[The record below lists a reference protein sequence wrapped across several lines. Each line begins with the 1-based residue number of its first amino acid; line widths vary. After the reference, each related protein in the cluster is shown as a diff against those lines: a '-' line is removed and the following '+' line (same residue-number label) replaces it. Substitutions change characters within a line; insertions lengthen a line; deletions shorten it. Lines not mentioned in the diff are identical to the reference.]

1 MHKIKKLKKAVFPV
15 GGLGTRFLPATKSLP
30 KEMLP
35 VNSKPLIQYIF
46 EEAIASGIEEFIF
59 ITGRNKNAIN
69 NHFDHSYELQNILQ
83 SHNKQLEL
91 DLTTGWL
98 PPPGNIAFVR
108 QHEPLGLGHAIWCAR
123 NFIGNEPFAVLLADE
138 LLLSPKPMLKTM
150 KEIYEEKGGNFVAI
164 TEIDPSQTSSYGI
177 IDPENSSGDII
188 KIKNMVEKPAI
199 GQAPSNLAIIGRY
212 ILQPEIFDLLG
223 NAKPSV
229 GGEIQLTD
237 SMTKLLDHNNFY
249 GIKFQGQRFDCG
261 KPMGFLEANIAY
273 ALESNPEEVGK
284 ILARWAAV

>member
-1 MHKIKKLKKAVFPV
+1 M
-15 GGLGTRFLPATKSLP
+15 
-30 KEMLP
+30 
-35 VNSKPLIQYIF
+35 
-46 EEAIASGIEEFIF
+46 
-59 ITGRNKNAIN
+59 
-69 NHFDHSYELQNILQ
+69 Q